1 MKHGTQQGTS
11 SHTPG
16 KVRRPDSRQLPGT
29 PMQGTNVEQAI

>member
-16 KVRRPDSRQLPGT
+16 TVRGDIPAGLPAASGHS
-29 PMQGTNVEQAI
+29 QARNER